1 MTKAQGDVTQGSIYV
16 RLLEL
21 DQRKKTADGKKWDQ
35 FQIAPRHPKWRD
47 VNLGATVPGW
57 NRHTI
62 AEQMLARF
70 HGPSTTAQGDISSDF
85 QAFLNRAGTGAPQS
99 QTEREA
105 LFRQF
110 MQWREKPDPATPQR
124 ANP

>member
-1 MTKAQGDVTQGSIYV
+1 VPAVLAVFNWPRGSDRYRRIERFTE
-16 RLLEL
+16 RLFS
-21 DQRKKTADGKKWDQ
+21 KWDQ

-70 HGPSTTAQGDISSDF
+70 HGPSTSAQGDISSDF

-110 MQWREKPDPATPQR
+110 MQWREQQGGPR
-124 ANP
+124 R